1 MKNSCLLLLLIFA
14 FVFNAQAQPI
24 DNARGVDARVDY
36 QALANIGA
44 WDDRNYLLTQEDLA
58 LLSDTEA
65 QQFTPVP
72 AFYRVMLR
80 RNYPDLPRTGPAQY
94 PLSAYNYFLLR
105 YAGFLIDGRIYTGLR
120 RVDDRFEVLL
130 QDGLTFTQMI
140 ENDLRVP
147 DGNVLVNPTG
157 SAAESAVSINPI
169 NPDIVLAGVNGSGQD
184 MYFSSDRGNTWT
196 QASDLLG
203 GECCDP
209 TIEWSTDG
217 TLAYTATL
225 GGGQIWFYRSD
236 NNGQTWDGLESF
248 TPGDPRRE
256 IDAPG
261 GGFND
266 KEFLHVDLSPESP
279 FQDNIYVSWHASNVL
294 QVATSSDLGNTFSI
308 FTFAGEPLGIG
319 SDLTTDRNGVV
330 YHVYPSFATNTVR
343 FNMSTDGG
351 ASFTDTT
358 VIANTNA
365 SFNYFIP
372 SQANRG
378 SAIIASIDV
387 DNSGGP
393 FDGRIYIAWSDL
405 TADSGGTPATNHA
418 QVTVAYS
425 DDQGATWNFTTP
437 HPVDDV
443 DSVDRWQPW
452 LDLGVDGTVNII
464 FYDTR
469 AFPNRDGV
477 DVYHAVSTDGAVT
490 FSEPELITDVS
501 SPAPG
506 DGFQFGDYSSLDISR
521 LSDNGIA
528 IFTDTRA
535 EGAGNSID
543 VYVAPTGQPELGENF
558 FIDGFEDIIVPPQS
572 N

>member
-1 MKNSCLLLLLIFA
+1 MNKSCLLLVLCLAFA
-14 FVFNAQAQPI
+14 LSSHAQTI
-24 DNARGVDARVDY
+24 DNSRGIDNRVDY
-36 QALANIGA
+36 QALATIGA
-44 WDDRNYLLTQEDLA
+44 WDDRNYQLTLEDLA
-58 LLSDTEA
+58 LLSTNEA
-65 QQFTPVP
+65 EQFTPIP
-72 AFYRVMLR
+72 AFYRVQFRRDYPSLR
-80 RNYPDLPRTGPAQY
+80 RTGPAQY
-94 PLSAYNYFLLR
+94 PLSAFNFFLQR
-105 YAGFLIDGRIYTGLR
+105 YQGFLIDGLIYSGLTRIN
-120 RVDDRFEVLL
+120 DRFEVVLE
-130 QDGLTFTQMI
+130 DGLSFSQII

-147 DGNVLVNPTG
+147 DSNVLVNPVG
-157 SAAESAVSINPI
+157 SAAESAVSVNPI

-184 MYFSSDRGNTWT
+184 MYFSDDGGNTWT
-196 QASDLLG
+196 QAPDLLG

-209 TIEWSTDG
+209 TIEWSSDG
-217 TLAYTATL
+217 TLAYTSTL
-225 GGGQIWFYRSD
+225 GGGQIWIYRSD
-236 NNGQTWDGLESF
+236 NNGQSWDGLESI

-256 IDAPG
+256 LVAPA
-261 GGFND
+261 GFND
-266 KEFLHVDLSPESP
+266 KEFLHVDIHPDSP
-279 FQDNIYVSWHASNVL
+279 FQDNVYVTWHGGNVL
-294 QVATSSDLGNTFSI
+294 QVGVSSDFGDTYNI
-308 FTFAGEPLGIG
+308 FTFNGEPLGIG

-351 ASFTDTT
+351 INFTPTT

-393 FDGRIYIAWSDL
+393 FDGRLYVAWSDL
-405 TADSGGTPATNHA
+405 TADSGGSPATNHA

-425 DDQGATWNFTTP
+425 DDQGASWNFSNP

-452 LDLGVDGTVNII
+452 LDLAADGTVNII

-469 AFPNRDGV
+469 AFPGRDGV

-490 FSEPELITDVS
+490 FNDPVRITDVS

-521 LSDNGIA
+521 LSGDGIA
-528 IFTDTRA
+528 IFTDTRD
-535 EGAGNSID
+535 EGAGGNSID
-543 VYVAPTGQPELGENF
+543 VYVAPTLSGELGEEF
-558 FIDGFEDIIVPPQS
+558 FLTGFEAVPLPPV